1 MNRSSR
7 SSYQS
12 SDSRSA
18 AGSRSGAYRS
28 RSGGNSFYGDR
39 PAGGRSSAGRSARQG
54 SSAQGEFAMP
64 VSTTPP
70 LPAVESF
77 DALDMPKALLAT
89 LTRQGVTSPFP
100 IQAATLPNSLA
111 GRDVL
116 GRGRTGSGKTI
127 A

>member
-7 SSYQS
+7 SPYQNTN
-12 SDSRSA
+12 SRSSA
-18 AGSRSGAYRS
+18 SARSYGSRSGGS
-28 RSGGNSFYGDR
+28 SFYGDR
-39 PAGGRSSAGRSARQG
+39 PASGRSSRQG

-64 VSTTPP
+64 VSTTPA
-70 LPAVESF
+70 LSAVETF
-77 DALDMPKALLAT
+77 EELDMPKALLSV
-89 LTRQGVTSPFP
+89 LTRQGVTTPFP

-127 A
+127 AFGL